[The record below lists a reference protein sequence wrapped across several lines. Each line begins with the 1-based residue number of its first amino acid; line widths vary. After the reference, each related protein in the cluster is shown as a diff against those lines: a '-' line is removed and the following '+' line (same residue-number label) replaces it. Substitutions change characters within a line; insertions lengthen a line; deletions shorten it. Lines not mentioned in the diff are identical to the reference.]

1 MATPSNDKAPWQ
13 QADPPADDQQ
23 REEPVWT
30 GLLPAVVPAETAHD
44 HDDDGEHDGGRPG
57 EHDERSGAGPRR
69 APGRTGGGSRAVGA
83 DEAAGDDDLDA
94 EARRRAALRRD
105 ALADEPRLP
114 RLQQVFLVLVL
125 PLALLAAAVR
135 VVATPLFLWAE
146 YHRPGF
152 PADSYGFS
160 TEERMVF
167 GSYGLDYVMNWAPSA
182 FLGGLQDADGAQL
195 FLSSEVAHMTDVKIV
210 LQSALAA
217 VAVLALLGIVS
228 CLYLR
233 AKAPGAA
240 SGALF
245 FGSWL
250 TVGLLVALA
259 VAAVL
264 GWQQFFALFH
274 SLFFAEGSWT
284 FRASDTL
291 IRLYPTQFWMD
302 AAIAVAGLALLG
314 ALAVMAATWPTA
326 FRRHRALDR
335 VRRRQELKQRLSG
348 R

>member
-13 QADPPADDQQ
+13 QADPPADDRQ

-30 GLLPAVVPAETAHD
+30 GLLPAVVPAESASED
-44 HDDDGEHDGGRPG
+44 AHDDDCPGGRG
-57 EHDERSGAGPRR
+57 GSRGAGT
-69 APGRTGGGSRAVGA
+69 GRTGGGARAVGA
-83 DEAAGDDDLDA
+83 DEAAGDEDPDA
-94 EARRRAALRRD
+94 EARRRSALRRY

-114 RLQQVFLVLVL
+114 RLQQVLLALVL

-167 GSYGLDYVMNWAPSA
+167 GSYGLDYVMNWAPA
-182 FLGGLQDADGAQL
+182 GFLGGLQDADGAPL
-195 FLSSEVAHMTDVKIV
+195 FLGSEVAHMTDVKIV
-210 LQSALAA
+210 LQAALAV
-217 VAVLALLGIVS
+217 VAVLALLGLVS

-250 TVGLLVALA
+250 TVALLVALA

-274 SLFFAEGSWT
+274 SLFFADGSWT

-335 VRRRQELKQRLSG
+335 VRRRQELKRRLAG